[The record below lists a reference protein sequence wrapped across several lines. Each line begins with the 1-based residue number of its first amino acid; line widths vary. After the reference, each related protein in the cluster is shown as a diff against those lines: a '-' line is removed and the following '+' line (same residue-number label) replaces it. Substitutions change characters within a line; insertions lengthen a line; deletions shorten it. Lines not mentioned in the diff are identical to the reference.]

1 LFFWREF
8 FADFGALGPLPE
20 LLFFVDLGVGFFK
33 GEPLVFEVEALG
45 VEFRA
50 AEAGDIGTELAEATP
65 MGLGIILE
73 CGEGVSC
80 GGVLED
86 EPALEFVGGE
96 FREWFHAVGG
106 FGFEAAEK
114 FDGVLT
120 GLPVAEAALA
130 PF

>member
-33 GEPLVFEVEALG
+33 GEPLVFDVEALG
-45 VEFRA
+45 VEFSA

-73 CGEGVSC
+73 CQCRVEERMWVINFVLDGPVS
-80 GGVLED
+80 
-86 EPALEFVGGE
+86 
-96 FREWFHAVGG
+96 
-106 FGFEAAEK
+106 
-114 FDGVLT
+114 
-120 GLPVAEAALA
+120 
-130 PF
+130 